1 MTPDGTSGEPGK
13 DSSDW
18 LSNRCA
24 QPLAAEA
31 EQGASLRILFLDDD
45 PARAEAFL
53 RENPQ
58 ALWVQ
63 TVTECLAQLVET
75 WDEVHLD
82 HDLGGKTFV
91 DINEDDCGM
100 EVIRWLCKAPRDHL
114 RQARFLIHT
123 HNSIA
128 GLLMVLEMRSRGYRA
143 EFRPFGLDPARV
155 LPHDDDEPPLDSE
168 PNADTEL
175 LSKPASHQPPTGTLR
190 RYFGRLQGYWRSL
203 GGPTP

>member
-1 MTPDGTSGEPGK
+1 M
-13 DSSDW
+13 SS
-18 LSNRCA
+18 SAR
-24 QPLAAEA
+24 PPAAEV
-31 EQGASLRILFLDDD
+31 EPDASRRILFLDDD

-63 TVTECLAQLVET
+63 TVTECLARLVEP
-75 WDEVHLD
+75 WDEIHLD

-143 EFRPFGLDPARV
+143 EFRPFGLDPA
-155 LPHDDDEPPLDSE
+155 LLLLHDDDEPPLDSE
-168 PNADTEL
+168 PEADAEL
-175 LSKPASHQPPTGTLR
+175 LSKTFSAQPSAGTLR

-203 GGPTP
+203 RGPTP